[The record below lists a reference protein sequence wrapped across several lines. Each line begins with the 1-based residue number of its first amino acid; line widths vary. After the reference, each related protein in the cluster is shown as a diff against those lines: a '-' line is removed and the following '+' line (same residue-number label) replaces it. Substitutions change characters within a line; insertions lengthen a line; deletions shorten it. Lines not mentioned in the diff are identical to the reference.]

1 MPYLSA
7 KNHLQISVNVMK
19 LILRVSLLQ
28 ATKYADN
35 HSILLSYVGEKSW
48 NSVNTST
55 DSRYIGATLR

>member
-1 MPYLSA
+1 
-7 KNHLQISVNVMK
+7 MK